1 MIMNEVR
8 ERESVVHR
16 ARRPLSSRMRST
28 LLLLPAWY
36 LPASAL
42 RAAFHRWRGAH
53 VARSAEIGY
62 FVILDNLH
70 PEKVFIEDRA
80 TISARTTILAHDESM
95 AYTGQGAEVVAETRI
110 AAGAFV
116 GVHCVILPGVTVGE
130 RAVVGAGSVVTKD
143 VPPESVVAGVP
154 ARVIRLKRSTAEPK
168 P

>member
-1 MIMNEVR
+1 MIMT
-8 ERESVVHR
+8 ESRKQELKTHR
-16 ARRPLSSRMRST
+16 AQRPLLIRVRST

-62 FVILDNLH
+62 FVILDNLY

-80 TISARTTILAHDESM
+80 TISARTAILAHDESM
-95 AYTGQGAEVVAETRI
+95 AYTGQGAGAVGEPRI

-116 GVHCVILPGVTVGE
+116 GVHCGI
-130 RAVVGAGSVVTKD
+130 
-143 VPPESVVAGVP
+143 
-154 ARVIRLKRSTAEPK
+154 
-168 P
+168 